1 MNAFRR
7 TYANGRQL
15 AAYALSA
22 LSVAMCCEVRAD
34 EPDPALIARLDA
46 ATLQEREAATDAVVA
61 DARVSTADIV
71 ALLARESGKLSPEQ
85 VQRLIAAGEA
95 MFVDRAAVIGI
106 QRGSRAEGISI
117 EKLYEAPA
125 AAVLREG
132 DVITKFAGIGLS
144 EAETRE
150 TGEENAPPENG
161 PGRMGQAS
169 DPQARALAQIMEKLR
184 PGQTVEAEIL
194 RDGEVLVVQVPLT
207 APTRI
212 PGFGLTNTQQ
222 RNRSLQWRREV
233 QAVLAP
239 AVTLRADESSLAAYR
254 AYQEERAR
262 NVSSTEIASQRMR
275 LEESLKKVQAAIEDV
290 AMRQAEALARGN
302 EAINRDLGAA
312 RQRLRAEAARIQAQL
327 RELPALT
334 QGNGPETQLDK

>member
-1 MNAFRR
+1 MSRR
-7 TYANGRQL
+7 LL
-15 AAYALSA
+15 AGPALLA
-22 LSVAMCCEVRAD
+22 LGAILCCDGRAD
-34 EPDPALIARLDA
+34 EPDEALIAKLDA
-46 ATLQEREAATDAVVA
+46 TTLQEREAATDAVVA

-71 ALLARESGKLSPEQ
+71 TLLARESGKLSPEQ

-106 QRGSRAEGISI
+106 QRGSEPAGIRI
-117 EKLYEAPA
+117 DKLYEAPA
-125 AAVLREG
+125 ATVLREG

-144 EAETRE
+144 DAETRVN
-150 TGEENAPPENG
+150 GEENAGQENG
-161 PGRMGQAS
+161 PGRMGQAN
-169 DPQARALAQIMEKLR
+169 DPQARALALVMEKLR
-184 PGQTVEAEIL
+184 PGQSVEAEVL
-194 RDGEVLVVQVPLT
+194 RDGEVIVVQVPLT

-239 AVTLRADESSLAAYR
+239 AVALRADEDSLAAFR

-275 LEESLKKVQAAIEDV
+275 LEENLKKVQAAIEDV

-302 EAINRDLGAA
+302 DAINRDLGAA
-312 RQRLRAEAARIQAQL
+312 RQRLRSEAARIQAQL

-334 QGNGPETQLDK
+334 QGSGPEIQTDK